1 MQNVSTEYALD
12 SGSDPCRLE
21 SWTFEDNI
29 LDRDPDE
36 GGAGLYLRP
45 DTRYTDTAWDMVLY
59 WKQDILKS
67 PPPRTGLELRAS
79 KIVFGKFLCHA
90 A

>member
-1 MQNVSTEYALD
+1 MKQL
-12 SGSDPCRLE
+12 LFE

-67 PPPRTGLELRAS
+67 LAEDISDYFSCPQFCSFRQVL
-79 KIVFGKFLCHA
+79 F
-90 A
+90 